1 MFALFDVACVALLL
15 ALVLTPLIRDIS
27 NRLGWVD
34 HPDSERKWHTSS
46 IPRIGGLAVALSYAL
61 SLCFVVVAPYRNI
74 TIDIPHSVSSALALA
89 PAALIILAIG
99 LVDDIR
105 GLKPW
110 QKLVAEVIAAVVAYT
125 AGFGIYV
132 AQGQAI
138 SDWLSLPITVLWLVA
153 CTNAL
158 NLIDGMDGLA
168 AGVGVFATL
177 TSFVAAL
184 IHGSLELAFVTAPLI
199 GALIGFLRYNF
210 NPASIFLGDSG
221 SLFIGFL
228 LGCFGTL
235 WGQKSATFV
244 GMTAPLIALAIPLLD
259 TTLAVVRRF
268 LSGKPIFMADRGH
281 IHHRLLDRGWTPRR
295 AALVLYGVCGIA
307 AAVSLLQDAVHDEFR
322 GLIIVLFCCA
332 AWLGVQHLGY
342 AEFGVA
348 GRLVLRGA
356 FRRMID
362 AQLRMQELERTLW
375 HTKETAEAWAL
386 IVSVA
391 RDLGVVGMHCRI
403 GDQVFSSKPKLD
415 PSSLWQVLVPLP
427 EGEYLSLALDPS
439 QEVQPVV
446 LTSLPNIVKAF
457 ILTQPK
463 PASEEFLQHASQGAH
478 AESLPTNLV

>member
-15 ALVLTPLIRDIS
+15 ALILTPLVRDLA
-27 NRLGWVD
+27 NRFGWVD
-34 HPDSERKWHTSS
+34 HPDSDRKWHTTSV
-46 IPRIGGLAVALSYAL
+46 PRVGGIAVALSYAL

-74 TIDIPHSVSSALALA
+74 SIDIPRSVSAAWALA
-89 PAALIILAIG
+89 PAALIILAVGII
-99 LVDDIR
+99 DDIR

-110 QKLVAEVIAAVVAYT
+110 QKLVAEVVAAVVAYS
-125 AGFGIYV
+125 AGFGVYI
-132 AQGQAI
+132 APGRPGG
-138 SDWLSLPITVLWLVA
+138 DWISLPVTVLWLVA

-168 AGVGVFATL
+168 SGVGVFATL
-177 TSFVAAL
+177 TSFAAAL

-221 SLFIGFL
+221 SLFVGFL

-259 TTLAVVRRF
+259 TGLAIVRRF
-268 LSGKPIFMADRGH
+268 LSGKPIFVADRGH
-281 IHHRLLDRGWTPRR
+281 IHHRLLDRGLTPRR

-307 AAVSLLQDAVHDEFR
+307 AAVSLIQDSVHDEFR
-322 GLIIVLFCCA
+322 GLIILLFCCA

-348 GRLVLRGA
+348 GKLVIRGA

-362 AQLRMQELERTLW
+362 AQLRLDELERALPL
-375 HTKETAEAWAL
+375 AASLDDAWDR
-386 IVSVA
+386 IVSVC
-391 RDLGVVGMHCRI
+391 RELGVLGIHFRA
-403 GDQVFSSKPKLD
+403 GDRVFDSLPGVD
-415 PSSLWQVLVPLP
+415 PFSLWQMQIPLRD
-427 EGEYLSLALDPS
+427 GEYLCLSLEPGR
-439 QEVQPVV
+439 EVQSVV
-446 LTSLPNIVKAF
+446 LNSLPGILKSF
-457 ILTQPK
+457 ILSHLAGSDDDSADGSAQA
-463 PASEEFLQHASQGAH
+463 ASIQT
-478 AESLPTNLV
+478 LPTKRV